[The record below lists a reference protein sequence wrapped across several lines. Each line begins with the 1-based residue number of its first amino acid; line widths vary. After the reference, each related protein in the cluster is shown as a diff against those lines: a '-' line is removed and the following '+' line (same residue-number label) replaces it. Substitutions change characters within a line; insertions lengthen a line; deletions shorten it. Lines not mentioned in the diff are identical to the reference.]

1 MRILTNVNIDWL
13 RWRWHTLALSWLIIL
28 VGVGMMIVRG
38 VPLGIDFAGG
48 TNVTIRF
55 EKAVSDDAVRTALA
69 AIPGEVQIQQL
80 GDAANNQ

>member
-28 VGVGMMIVRG
+28 GGVGMMIVRG

-55 EKAVSDDAVRTALA
+55 EKAVSDDGTDRAGLDPR
-69 AIPGEVQIQQL
+69 
-80 GDAANNQ
+80 